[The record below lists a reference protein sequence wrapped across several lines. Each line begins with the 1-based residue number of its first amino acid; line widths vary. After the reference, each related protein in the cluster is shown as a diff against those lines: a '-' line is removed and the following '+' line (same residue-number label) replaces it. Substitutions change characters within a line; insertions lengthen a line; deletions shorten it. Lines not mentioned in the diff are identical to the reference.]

1 MALIDTSL
9 LGDGIS
15 TLTKAF
21 SYGHNPSVIMWSNGP
36 VAQKEDE
43 GLFGKAFGGIAKAME
58 SLVTTDAPESFNS
71 FKFDAMVSEEH
82 DAQATVTKFPV
93 SSGFLVSD
101 HVIKQNR
108 VLKLTAVASNM
119 QNSAMWTASIQG
131 LSVATGAIFNNPIIP
146 ILGSAAGAV
155 ASAFET
161 SNRIQS
167 TYELFNNFR
176 VSGTKL
182 YISTIV
188 GPYLNC
194 VVTGIRT
201 KTDKMTSA
209 ILAVEITVEELQVIG
224 EDTLAIE
231 ARKAMKSM
239 TDYSEFAKI
248 AQSAGIGALG
258 GAGISLPGLGAVGAT
273 AVSQLGTL
281 KDKLAKLD
289 SPLSSVKGR
298 LFK

>member
-82 DAQATVTKFPV
+82 DAQSTVTKFPV

-101 HVIKQNR
+101 HIIKHNR

-119 QNSAMWTASIQG
+119 QNSAMWTASVQG
-131 LSVATGAIFNNPIIP
+131 LSVATGAIFNNPITP

-167 TYELFNNFR
+167 TYELFNGFR
-176 VSGTKL
+176 ANGTKL

-224 EDTLAIE
+224 EDALAIE
-231 ARKAMKSM
+231 ARKAMQSM

-281 KDKLAKLD
+281 KDKLAKLE

>member
-82 DAQATVTKFPV
+82 DAQSTVTKFPV
-93 SSGFLVSD
+93 SSGFLASD
-101 HVIKQNR
+101 HIIKHNR

-119 QNSAMWTASIQG
+119 QNSAMWTASVQG

-167 TYELFNNFR
+167 TYELFNGFR
-176 VSGTKL
+176 ASGTKL

-231 ARKAMKSM
+231 ARKAMQSM

-298 LFK
+298 LLK

>member
-82 DAQATVTKFPV
+82 DAQSTVTKFPV

-101 HVIKQNR
+101 HIIKHNR

-119 QNSAMWTASIQG
+119 QNSAMWTASVQG

-167 TYELFNNFR
+167 TYELFNGFR
-176 VSGTKL
+176 ANGTKL

-231 ARKAMKSM
+231 ARKAMQSM

-248 AQSAGIGALG
+248 AQSVGIGALG

-281 KDKLAKLD
+281 KDKLAKLE

>member
-43 GLFGKAFGGIAKAME
+43 GLFGKAFGGIAKTME

-176 VSGTKL
+176 VKGTKL

-209 ILAVEITVEELQVIG
+209 ILAVEITVEELQVID

-231 ARKAMKSM
+231 ARKAMQSM

-281 KDKLAKLD
+281 KDKLAKLG

>member
-93 SSGFLVSD
+93 SSGFLVSE

-167 TYELFNNFR
+167 TYELFNGFR
-176 VSGTKL
+176 ANGTKL

-231 ARKAMKSM
+231 ARKAMQSM

>member
-231 ARKAMKSM
+231 ARKAMQSM

-258 GAGISLPGLGAVGAT
+258 GAGISLPGLGAAGAT

-281 KDKLAKLD
+281 KDKLAKLE

>member
-9 LGDGIS
+9 IGDGLS
-15 TLTKAF
+15 SLSKAF

-36 VAQKEDE
+36 SVQKEDE
-43 GLFGKAFGGIAKAME
+43 GLFGKAFGGIAKTME
-58 SLVTTDAPESFNS
+58 PLVTSSAPESFNS
-71 FKFDAMVSEEH
+71 FKFDAIVSEEH
-82 DAQATVTKFPV
+82 DAQSVVTKFPV
-93 SSGFLVSD
+93 SSGFMVSD
-101 HVIKQNR
+101 HIIKQNR
-108 VLKLTAVASNM
+108 ILKLTAVATNM
-119 QNSAMWTASIQG
+119 QNAAMWTASVQG

-146 ILGSAAGAV
+146 IIGAAAGAV

-167 TYELFNNFR
+167 TYDLFNNFR
-176 VSGTKL
+176 STGTKL
-182 YISTIV
+182 YISTII

-209 ILAVEITVEELQVIG
+209 ILAVEITLEELQVIG
-224 EDTLAIE
+224 EDVLAIE
-231 ARKAMKSM
+231 ARKAMQSM
-239 TDYSEFAKI
+239 TDYSEFGKI

-258 GAGISLPGLGAVGAT
+258 GAGVTLPGLGAVGAT

-281 KDKLAKLD
+281 KDKLAKLE
-289 SPLSSVKGR
+289 SPLSSVKGK

>member
-167 TYELFNNFR
+167 TYELFNGFR
-176 VSGTKL
+176 ANGTKL

-231 ARKAMKSM
+231 ARKAMQSM

>member
-209 ILAVEITVEELQVIG
+209 ILAVEITVEELQVIE

-231 ARKAMKSM
+231 ARKAMQSM

-281 KDKLAKLD
+281 KDKLAKLE

>member
-9 LGDGIS
+9 LGGGIS
-15 TLTKAF
+15 TLKKAF
-21 SYGHNPSVIMWSNGP
+21 SYGHNPSIIMWTNGP
-36 VAQKEDE
+36 VVEKEDE
-43 GLFGKAFGGIAKAME
+43 GLFGKAFGGIAKTME
-58 SLVTTDAPESFNS
+58 PLVTTDAPESFNS

-108 VLKLTAVASNM
+108 VLKLTAVATNM

-131 LSVATGAIFNNPIIP
+131 LSVATGAIFKNPIIP

-167 TYELFNNFR
+167 TYELFNGFR
-176 VSGTKL
+176 ANGTKL

-231 ARKAMKSM
+231 ARKAMQSM

-281 KDKLAKLD
+281 KDKLAKLG

>member
-119 QNSAMWTASIQG
+119 QNSAMWTASVQG

-231 ARKAMKSM
+231 ARKAMQSM

-258 GAGISLPGLGAVGAT
+258 GAGISLPGLGAVGAS

-281 KDKLAKLD
+281 KDKLAKLE

-298 LFK
+298 LLK